1 MKILKRLLKVSLITI
16 ILLLT
21 IYSGIIVYAKIT
33 PKLEIKSANSI
44 SLYDKNENLFFQG
57 SGNKEWVSLKKIS
70 KNLINATIATED
82 KNFYK
87 HNGFDYL
94 RILKAGYTNV
104 VNREKLQGAS
114 TITQQYAKNLFLD
127 FDKTWQRKLKE
138 MWYTVEL
145 ETHYNKEEILEG
157 YLNTINY
164 GHGMYGIENAS
175 KFYFDKSAQDLT
187 LAEATMLA
195 GIPKSPA
202 NYSPLVNFKTA
213 KERQLKILETMVKQ
227 DIITEEEKD
236 TAYNQKLNLVG
247 KNNLEKPNT
256 QMYFHDA
263 VLKEL
268 ETIDNIPKSYTE
280 TNGLKIYTT
289 LDQDAQTNLETNIK
303 ELMPNDNNEIQAA
316 STMIK
321 PKTGEVVALVGGRNY
336 NISEFNRAISAKR
349 QVGST
354 MKPFLYYAA
363 LENNFTSSTSFTS
376 EQTTFTFSNNTT
388 YSPKNYND
396 KYGNKPI
403 SMAAAIAY
411 SENVYAVKTHMFLGS
426 SALINVAKRTGI
438 TTKFDNVA
446 SLPLGTKEINMLEFS
461 GAYCTFANEGY
472 KVKPHFIR
480 RIEDSKGNILY
491 QYKQQNTK
499 VLDSS
504 LTFILNNMLT
514 GTYDPDFIDYNYP
527 TAISLAS
534 KLTHKYSLKS
544 GTTDTDNWYM
554 GYNKDILV
562 STWVGYDNNKTL
574 LSSDYKYGQNIW
586 YKTIENYENGKED
599 SWYETPSNITGVLV
613 DPISGRPA
621 TEQSEK
627 KKLMYFIKGTEPKD
641 TDTVFDEKLENT
653 HPT

>member
-1 MKILKRLLKVSLITI
+1 MKLLKEILKISLIVV
-16 ILLLT
+16 ILIL
-21 IYSGIIVYAKIT
+21 IVYSGIIMYAKIT

-44 SLYDKNENLFFQG
+44 SLYDTNNNLFFQG
-57 SGNKEWVSLKKIS
+57 SGNKEWISLKKIS

-82 KNFYK
+82 KNFYN

-94 RILKAGYTNV
+94 RILKASYTNII
-104 VNREKLQGAS
+104 NREKLQGAS

-175 KFYFDKSAQDLT
+175 KFYFDKSAQNLT
-187 LAEATMLA
+187 LAEASILA
-195 GIPKSPA
+195 GIPKSPS
-202 NYSPLVNFKTA
+202 NYSPLVNLDTA
-213 KERQLKILETMVKQ
+213 KKRQLKILKTMVEQ
-227 DIITEEEKD
+227 GIITEEEKSY
-236 TAYNQKLNLVG
+236 AYNQKLNLVG
-247 KNNLEKPNT
+247 KNNLDKPNT

-263 VLKEL
+263 VLSEL

-289 LDQDAQTNLETNIK
+289 LDPNAQSSLEENIK
-303 ELMPNDNNEIQAA
+303 EIMPKDNEELQTAN
-316 STMIK
+316 TMIK
-321 PKTGEVVALVGGRNY
+321 PETGEIIALVGGRNY
-336 NISEFNRAISAKR
+336 NTSEFNRATSAKR

-426 SALINVAKRTGI
+426 NALINVAKRTGI
-438 TTKFDNVA
+438 TTTFDNVA
-446 SLPLGTKEINMLEFS
+446 SLPLGTKEINMLEFA
-461 GAYCTFANEGY
+461 GAYCTFANQGY
-472 KVKPHFIR
+472 KIKPHFIR
-480 RIEDSKGNILY
+480 KIEDSNGNVLY
-491 QYKQQNTK
+491 QYKEQKTK
-499 VLDSS
+499 VLDPS

-514 GTYDPDFIDYNYP
+514 GTYDSDYIDYNYP

-534 KLTHKYSLKS
+534 KLTHKYALKS
-544 GTTDTDNWYM
+544 GTTDTDNWYI

-562 STWVGYDNNKTL
+562 ATWVGYDNNKTI
-574 LSSDYKYGQNIW
+574 LSKEYKYGQNLW

-599 SWYETPSNITGVLV
+599 SWYETPNNITGVLV
-613 DPISGRPA
+613 EPISGRPA
-621 TEQSEK
+621 TDQSEK

>member
-70 KNLINATIATED
+70 KNLINATLITED

>member
-1 MKILKRLLKVSLITI
+1 MKLLKEILKISLIVV
-16 ILLLT
+16 ILIL
-21 IYSGIIVYAKIT
+21 IVYSGIIMYAKIT

-44 SLYDKNENLFFQG
+44 SLYDTNNNLFFQG
-57 SGNKEWVSLKKIS
+57 SGNKEWISLKKIS

-82 KNFYK
+82 KNFYN

-94 RILKAGYTNV
+94 RILKASYTNII
-104 VNREKLQGAS
+104 NREKLQGAS

-175 KFYFDKSAQDLT
+175 KFYFDKSAQNLT
-187 LAEATMLA
+187 LAEASILA
-195 GIPKSPA
+195 GIPKSPS
-202 NYSPLVNFKTA
+202 NYSPLVNLDTA
-213 KERQLKILETMVKQ
+213 KKRQLKILKTMVEQ
-227 DIITEEEKD
+227 GIITEEEKNY
-236 TAYNQKLNLVG
+236 AYNQKLNLVG
-247 KNNLEKPNT
+247 KNNLDKPNT

-263 VLKEL
+263 VLSEL

-289 LDQDAQTNLETNIK
+289 LDPNAQSSLEENIK
-303 ELMPNDNNEIQAA
+303 EIMPKDNEELQTAN
-316 STMIK
+316 TMIK
-321 PKTGEVVALVGGRNY
+321 PETGEIIALVGGRNY
-336 NISEFNRAISAKR
+336 NTSEFNRATSAKR

-388 YSPKNYND
+388 YSPKNYNN

-426 SALINVAKRTGI
+426 NALINVAKRTGI
-438 TTKFDNVA
+438 TTTFDNVA
-446 SLPLGTKEINMLEFS
+446 SLPLGTKEINMLEFA
-461 GAYCTFANEGY
+461 GAYCTFANQGY
-472 KVKPHFIR
+472 KIKPHFIR
-480 RIEDSKGNILY
+480 KIEDSNGNVLY
-491 QYKQQNTK
+491 QYKEQKTK
-499 VLDSS
+499 VLDPS

-514 GTYDPDFIDYNYP
+514 GTYDSDYIDYNYP

-534 KLTHKYSLKS
+534 KLTHKYALKS
-544 GTTDTDNWYM
+544 GTTDTDNWYI

-562 STWVGYDNNKTL
+562 ATWVGYDNNKTI
-574 LSSDYKYGQNIW
+574 LSKEYKYGQNLW

-599 SWYETPSNITGVLV
+599 SWYETPNNITGVLV
-613 DPISGRPA
+613 EPISGRPA
-621 TEQSEK
+621 TDQSEK

>member
-1 MKILKRLLKVSLITI
+1 MKLLKEILKISLIVV
-16 ILLLT
+16 ILIL
-21 IYSGIIVYAKIT
+21 IVYSGIIMYAKIT

-44 SLYDKNENLFFQG
+44 SLYDTNNNLFFQG
-57 SGNKEWVSLKKIS
+57 SGNKEWISLKKIS

-82 KNFYK
+82 KNFYN

-94 RILKAGYTNV
+94 RILKASYTNII
-104 VNREKLQGAS
+104 NREKLQGAS

-175 KFYFDKSAQDLT
+175 KFYFDKSAQNLT
-187 LAEATMLA
+187 LAEASILA
-195 GIPKSPA
+195 GIPKSPS
-202 NYSPLVNFKTA
+202 NYSPLVNLDTA
-213 KERQLKILETMVKQ
+213 KKRQLKILKTMVEQ
-227 DIITEEEKD
+227 GIITEEEKSY
-236 TAYNQKLNLVG
+236 AYNQKLNLVG
-247 KNNLEKPNT
+247 KNNLDKPNT

-263 VLKEL
+263 VLSEL

-289 LDQDAQTNLETNIK
+289 LDPNAQSSLEENIK
-303 ELMPNDNNEIQAA
+303 EIMPKDNEELQTAN
-316 STMIK
+316 TMIK
-321 PKTGEVVALVGGRNY
+321 PETGEIIALVGGRNY
-336 NISEFNRAISAKR
+336 NTSEFNRATSAKR

-388 YSPKNYND
+388 YSPKNYNN

-426 SALINVAKRTGI
+426 NALINVAKRTGI
-438 TTKFDNVA
+438 TTTFDNVA
-446 SLPLGTKEINMLEFS
+446 SLPLGTKEINMLEFA
-461 GAYCTFANEGY
+461 GAYCTFANQGY
-472 KVKPHFIR
+472 KIKPHFIR
-480 RIEDSKGNILY
+480 KIEDSNGNVLY
-491 QYKQQNTK
+491 QYKEQKTK
-499 VLDSS
+499 VLDPS

-514 GTYDPDFIDYNYP
+514 GTYDSDYIDYNYP

-534 KLTHKYSLKS
+534 KLTHKYALKS
-544 GTTDTDNWYM
+544 GTTDTDNWYI

-562 STWVGYDNNKTL
+562 ATWVGYDNNKTI
-574 LSSDYKYGQNIW
+574 LSKEYKYGQNLW

-599 SWYETPSNITGVLV
+599 SWYETPNNITGVLV
-613 DPISGRPA
+613 EPISGRPA
-621 TEQSEK
+621 TDQSEK